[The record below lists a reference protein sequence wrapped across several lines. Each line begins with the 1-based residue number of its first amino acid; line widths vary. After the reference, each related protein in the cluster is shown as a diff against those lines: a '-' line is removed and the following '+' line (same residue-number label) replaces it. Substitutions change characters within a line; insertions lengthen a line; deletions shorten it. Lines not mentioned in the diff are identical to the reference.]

1 VRDFV
6 SLLFDDPDRARTV
19 VSGGT
24 AVKNYS
30 ILCLLPLFVACA
42 QSNFG
47 DDSTGDSGN
56 PGDDGGT
63 GDETTPV
70 DDSGNPPPSNAP
82 LASGL
87 TVTGVTVNQGVEV
100 NVVKNGA
107 PATKNAPIIAGRP
120 GLVRVFVNPSSA
132 FSHALTGELTI
143 TTGGTPKTFTASL
156 KPTTASTDANMGST
170 FNFTIVDGTEFGTD
184 TTFLVQIKDPQGS
197 GSGDTT
203 AQYPNSGTATA
214 LGVKNAGSVKINLFP
229 IKFSSGG
236 GTPATGAID
245 VNAYQKIIMSLYPA
259 ATVTINVQSTLTY
272 TGAIPDAY
280 DQSGAWEYLLSF
292 MQKKRAAD
300 PTPDVYY
307 YGAFAPTSSFASF
320 CSSGC
325 VAGLSGIPSGPTNYS
340 QKASIGLAY
349 GGDATDQQ
357 ATGQTMAHEVGHG
370 HGREHSPTSQ
380 SVQYCSTPS
389 GVDPGYPYSY
399 GGIGVWGWDIINLKA
414 IDPTQY
420 YDVMG
425 YCEMDWISDYT
436 YSALYS
442 WVAADNG
449 FDMMQSAPVT
459 YRQIFVKAD
468 GSIEVGDAFPVYGP
482 MAGEQHTVTFDDGHT
497 ATGFY
502 FPYDHVGGGYVLVPE
517 PARFNSL
524 QVKDFSKVSAIP
536 H

>member
-1 VRDFV
+1 MKNFSIFV
-6 SLLFDDPDRARTV
+6 
-19 VSGGT
+19 
-24 AVKNYS
+24 
-30 ILCLLPLFVACA
+30 LLPIVALACA

-63 GDETTPV
+63 GDDGSNPV

-82 LASGL
+82 LASGI

-107 PATKNAPIIAGRP
+107 PSTKNAPIIAGR
-120 GLVRVFVNPSSA
+120 GGQVRVFVNPSSA
-132 FSHALTGELTI
+132 FSHALTAELTL
-143 TTGGTPKTFTASL
+143 TTGGTPKTYTASL
-156 KPTTASTDANMGST
+156 TPTSASTDANQAST
-170 FNFTIVDGTEFGTD
+170 FNFNKVDAASFATD
-184 TTFLVQIKDPQGS
+184 TTFLVQIKDPQATSAGN
-197 GSGDTT
+197 
-203 AQYPNSGTATA
+203 AQYPTSGTAAA
-214 LGVKNAGSVKINLFP
+214 LGVKNAGTVKINIYP

-236 GTPATGAID
+236 GTAATGTLDIL
-245 VNAYQKIIMSLYPA
+245 AYQSIVMGLYPA
-259 ATVTINVQSTLTY
+259 ANVTLNVQAPLTY

-292 MQKKRAAD
+292 LQKKRAAD

-307 YGAFAPTSSFASF
+307 YGAFAPSSSFASF
-320 CSSGC
+320 CGNGC
-325 VAGLSGIPSGPTNYS
+325 IAGLSGIPQGPTNYS

-349 GGDATDQQ
+349 GGDSFDQQ

-389 GVDPGYPYSY
+389 GVDPSYPYSQ
-399 GGIGVWGWDIINLKA
+399 GGIGVWGWDIVNYKA
-414 IDPTQY
+414 KDPTQFF
-420 YDVMG
+420 DVMG
-425 YCEMDWISDYT
+425 YCESDWISDYT

-449 FDMMQSAPVT
+449 FDMVKGAPVT
-459 YRQIFVKAD
+459 YRQIFVKGD
-468 GSIEVGDAFPVYGP
+468 GSLEVGDAFPVYGP
-482 MAGEQHTVTFDDGHT
+482 MSGEEHTVTFDDGHS

-502 FPYDHVGGGYVLVPE
+502 FPYDHVHGGYVLVPE
-517 PARFNSL
+517 PARFSSL
-524 QVKDFSKVSAIP
+524 QVKDLSKLSAILR
-536 H
+536 